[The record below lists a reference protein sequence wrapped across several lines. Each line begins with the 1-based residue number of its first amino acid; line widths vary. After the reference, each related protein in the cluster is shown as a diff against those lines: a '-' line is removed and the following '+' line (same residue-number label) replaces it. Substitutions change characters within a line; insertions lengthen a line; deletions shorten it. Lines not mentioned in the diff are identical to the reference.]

1 MDLPVICNNTQK
13 WFLIFF
19 IPTFLHYYGIN
30 IILVLCSYGK
40 KERKII
46 LAQVRNLNHLSRIIQ
61 VRITGP

>member
-1 MDLPVICNNTQK
+1 MVLDI
-13 WFLIFF
+13 FLFQ
-19 IPTFLHYYGIN
+19 PFLHYYGIY
-30 IILVLCSYGK
+30 IIQVLCSYGK